1 MLGLLRRRKQRL
13 HTITEAEAYG
23 RSYGE
28 RSTDVKTVKLEPR
41 RPRYQLRVSGEDLR
55 RRFQERL
62 ERREAEEAEE
72 LFGDAE
78 ADEERHAAPPSA

>member
-28 RSTDVKTVKLEPR
+28 RSADVKTVKLEPR
-41 RPRYQLRVSGEDLR
+41 RPRFKLRVSGEDLR
-55 RRFQERL
+55 QRFEERL
-62 ERREAEEAEE
+62 EQRETLDGTVEEPLEEAVEE
-72 LFGDAE
+72 
-78 ADEERHAAPPSA
+78 